1 MRGVFE
7 PGDSWIPTE
16 NLFRRDSDGDYWL
29 VDRKD
34 TVVKTARGPVFTQP
48 IIDAFGEVP
57 EVVSVVVYG
66 VVAGQVRTVNGVD
79 YRDEVAVCGISLRED
94 KSLPARTVTDAMAV
108 LLPVQRPDI
117 VHVVDHIPLGRAYRP
132 GACDLQKE
140 GVPAPSTRTWFFD
153 NESGDYRRLTKAI
166 AAERFGSADESG
178 RR

>member
-1 MRGVFE
+1 M
-7 PGDSWIPTE
+7 
-16 NLFRRDSDGDYWL
+16 
-29 VDRKD
+29 
-34 TVVKTARGPVFTQP
+34 
-48 IIDAFGEVP
+48 
-57 EVVSVVVYG
+57 
-66 VVAGQVRTVNGVD
+66 
-79 YRDEVAVCGISLRED
+79 
-94 KSLPARTVTDAMAV
+94 

-153 NESGDYRRLTKAI
+153 KESGDYRRLTKAI